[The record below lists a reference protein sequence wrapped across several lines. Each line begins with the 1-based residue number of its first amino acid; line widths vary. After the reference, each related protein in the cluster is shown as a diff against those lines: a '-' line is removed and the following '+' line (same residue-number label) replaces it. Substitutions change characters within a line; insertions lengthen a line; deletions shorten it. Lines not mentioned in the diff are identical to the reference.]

1 MPDQPRLVLIAED
14 DSDDRALIGDAL
26 ADAGVRATAYVKDG
40 QELLDYLDQA
50 CNTQDA
56 SGRTATPSLILVD
69 LNMPRLGGHAA
80 IRQIRNDP
88 RTHAVPMVVLTTSS
102 APGDIR
108 RAYENGANSYIV
120 KPSSYRDLVD
130 IMRALDQYWFRT
142 VVLPKPAGC

>member
-1 MPDQPRLVLIAED
+1 MPDHPRLVLIAED

-26 ADAGVRATAYVKDG
+26 ADAGVRSTAYVNDG

-50 CNTQDA
+50 CNTHDA
-56 SGRTATPSLILVD
+56 FGRAATPSLILVD
-69 LNMPRLGGHAA
+69 LNMPRVGGHAA

-88 RTHAVPMVVLTTSS
+88 RTHAVPLVVLTTSS
-102 APGDIR
+102 AASDIS

-120 KPSSYRDLVD
+120 KPSSYRELVD

-142 VVLPKPAGC
+142 VSLPQPVGC

>member
-1 MPDQPRLVLIAED
+1 MQDLSRLILIAED
-14 DSDDRALIGDAL
+14 DSDDRTLIGDAL
-26 ADAGVRATAYVKDG
+26 ADVGVHATAYVNDG

-50 CNTQDA
+50 CNVDNA
-56 SGRTATPSLILVD
+56 SGRAATPSLILVD
-69 LNMPRLGGHAA
+69 LNMPRVGGHAA

-88 RTHAVPMVVLTTSS
+88 RTHSVPMVVLTTSS

-142 VVLPKPAGC
+142 VSLPKPAGG